1 MKQLLNISI
10 IILLT
15 AVSCRRDK
23 DEPAPSGQI
32 EQPVISGVNKNFVQ
46 AGDTITVYGASLQQ
60 EAMQT
65 ELALAGRPAKIIG
78 LGKDSLRAVVPVNT
92 YSGKLLVTVSR
103 NNLVASAYGPE
114 LSVAA
119 TPVVLDFTPKYAYEG
134 DTVSLIVLNF
144 AKELPENAVWM
155 DGKPAKVTSYNGRD
169 TLRVI
174 VPAGANTSI
183 FSWRTYSGP
192 VYKGTASFGVRKP
205 VYAANSIMDW
215 LGQDPAFSYMNAIFT
230 YPPMK
235 NQVRY
240 DSLAANLGAERA
252 ATYFFSNNDTWIAQ
266 GVLTPER
273 MQEIALGLLY
283 NYIHFPLA
291 SIVPGSLS
299 PEQLTPGRYE
309 TALDENIVFPGD
321 SWRTH
326 RKNYVQIEKIGDDWY
341 IQALTYWG
349 TLGTP
354 LKIQRVHKVGNNY
367 LYELSAPLPYDL
379 DY

>member
-23 DEPAPSGQI
+23 DEPAPSRQI
-32 EQPVISGVNKNFVQ
+32 EQPVISGVNKSFVQ

-60 EAMQT
+60 EAVQT

-114 LSVAA
+114 LSVAP
-119 TPVVLDFTPKYAYEG
+119 TPVVTDFSPKYAYEG
-134 DTVSLIVLNF
+134 DTISLIVLNF
-144 AKELPENAVWM
+144 SNELANNAVWM
-155 DGKPAKVTSYNGRD
+155 DGKPAKVVSYNGRD

-174 VPAGANTSI
+174 VPAGANTNAV
-183 FSWRTYSGP
+183 SWRTYDGP
-192 VYKGTASFGVRKP
+192 VHKSLTAFPVRKP
-205 VYAANSIMDW
+205 VYAANGIMDW
-215 LGQDPAFSYMNAIFT
+215 LGQDPAFSYMNATFT
-230 YPPMK
+230 YPGLK
-235 NQVRY
+235 NFVRY
-240 DSLAANLGAERA
+240 DSLAPYLGAERA
-252 ATYFFSNNDTWIAQ
+252 ATYFFPNNDAWIAQ
-266 GVLTPER
+266 GILTTER
-273 MQEIALGLLY
+273 MQSIVAGIIY
-283 NYIHFPLA
+283 NYVNFPLA
-291 SIVPGSLS
+291 SILPVSLG
-299 PEQLTPGRYE
+299 PEQLTAGRHE
-309 TALDENIVFPGD
+309 TALDENIVFPYE
-321 SWRTH
+321 SWRTY
-326 RKNYVQIEKIGDDWY
+326 RKNYVQIEKIGEDWY

-367 LYELSAPLPYDL
+367 LYELSAPLPYDI